1 MRDDAGDEEV
11 RSLTRKLD
19 PSLLSYVVVI
29 GVGLAA
35 PRVAAGLYFAIALF
49 ILIRSRHRPGG
60 SGAPGRTG
68 CPPASSPPKG

>member
-1 MRDDAGDEEV
+1 VRDDAGDEEV

-35 PRVAAGLYFAIALF
+35 PRVAVGLYFAIALF
-49 ILIRSRHRPGG
+49 ILIRSRPSARWLRRSRSHGVPDRN
-60 SGAPGRTG
+60 
-68 CPPASSPPKG
+68 